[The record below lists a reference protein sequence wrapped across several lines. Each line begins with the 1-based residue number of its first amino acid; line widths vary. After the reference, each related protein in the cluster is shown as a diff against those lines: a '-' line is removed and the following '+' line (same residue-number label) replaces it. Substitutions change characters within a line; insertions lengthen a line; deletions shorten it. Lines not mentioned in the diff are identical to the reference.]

1 MNLTSQFGACLVW
14 CEGDSVQNLARL
26 TASTASCPL
35 HRLWASWG
43 LFLGGSGSALNDLSK
58 SKVDPLRFSTSR
70 HGEERILIGAT
81 RSRTPR
87 RQFRGAVPR
96 KDPNA
101 SGLHPDFIGFDRTSG
116 QIQKKKDEERK
127 EEQHYKNTWKRAGGV
142 NRMANP
148 SLRGQVLPST
158 S

>member
-1 MNLTSQFGACLVW
+1 MVKRESSLEL
-14 CEGDSVQNLARL
+14 
-26 TASTASCPL
+26 P
-35 HRLWASWG
+35 
-43 LFLGGSGSALNDLSK
+43 
-58 SKVDPLRFSTSR
+58 DPVGMSPSS
-70 HGEERILIGAT
+70 
-81 RSRTPR
+81 SRTPR